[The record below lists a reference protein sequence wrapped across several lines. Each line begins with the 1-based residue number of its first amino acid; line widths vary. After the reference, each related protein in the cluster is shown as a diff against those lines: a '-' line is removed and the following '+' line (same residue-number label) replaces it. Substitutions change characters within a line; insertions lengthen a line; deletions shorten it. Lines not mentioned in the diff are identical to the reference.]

1 MLSLFPGHDLFVN
14 AAKITDLVVSISDS
28 PKPSSQRVTL
38 ALNYINNS
46 KHLLFLCGRDSN
58 AETIKRILIDKDP
71 SLPCTAIKSNQS
83 NGEVK
88 WFIDE
93 EAAALL

>member
-1 MLSLFPGHDLFVN
+1 MNAVN
-14 AAKITDLVVSISDS
+14 ISDVVVSISDS
-28 PKPSSQRVTL
+28 PKPPKERVTL

-46 KHLLFLCGRDSN
+46 SHLLFLCGGDSK
-58 AETIKRILIDKDP
+58 AETIKRIVIDKDQDLP
-71 SLPCTAIKSNQS
+71 STAVNSI

-93 EAAALL
+93 EAGALFLRNKNKLI